1 VGQFCALSTKWE
13 PKLLEVERGQLDA
26 RRFMAEIVAYT
37 GEVIRCGDACQSTSG
52 RSATARV
59 AASTWSQENKFSVP
73 VLRTP
78 FCPCV
83 FCVTV
88 DRDTPGIPQ
97 VLNVNDVEV
106 AGRAG

>member
-1 VGQFCALSTKWE
+1 MIETLLERGYITREKKTLAATALGCYLVALVQDRGLKSPELTGEWE

-59 AASTWSQENKFSVP
+59 AAST
-73 VLRTP
+73 
-78 FCPCV
+78 
-83 FCVTV
+83 
-88 DRDTPGIPQ
+88 
-97 VLNVNDVEV
+97 
-106 AGRAG
+106 